1 MKSHEASY
9 TVFKNLYTL
18 HANKV
23 LGLQSLWFKKNEVGE
38 ASSSWLL
45 AACTGAEMPLEDQSL
60 ADQTVIL
67 ADQTVIL
74 VDQKVILV
82 GITRSNPI

>member
-1 MKSHEASY
+1 MRHLTQFS
-9 TVFKNLYTL
+9 KNVYTL

-67 ADQTVIL
+67 

>member
-9 TVFKNLYTL
+9 TVFKKCVYFACKQGTWVAIPL
-18 HANKV
+18 V
-23 LGLQSLWFKKNEVGE
+23 QKNEVGE

-67 ADQTVIL
+67 